1 MHKLDLSTVD
11 TSKLLNEGLI
21 EVVSAK
27 EGHEIVLTS
36 INGVLFYFY
45 NPLN

>member
-1 MHKLDLSTVD
+1 MHKLDLSTFD
-11 TSKLLNEGLI
+11 TSKLLSGGSI
-21 EVVSAK
+21 EVVQAK

-36 INGVLFYFY
+36 VNGVLFYFY

>member
-11 TSKLLNEGLI
+11 TFKLLSGCSI
-21 EVVSAK
+21 EVVPAK

-36 INGVLFYFY
+36 INGSLFYFY